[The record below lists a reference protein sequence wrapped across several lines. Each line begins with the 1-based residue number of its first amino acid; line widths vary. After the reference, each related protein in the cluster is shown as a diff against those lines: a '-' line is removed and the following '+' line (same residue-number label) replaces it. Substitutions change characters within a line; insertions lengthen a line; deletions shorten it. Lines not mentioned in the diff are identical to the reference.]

1 VSVSRTLQSGLDTAN
16 LIAFPPVPVSA
27 CKSGVTSV
35 VPDNDIMVCDAA
47 SGHLGQFETAM
58 MAQNYAMLSMRPR
71 QKFDFTGRT
80 GIITFNVDAIT
91 QGEGSW
97 WPAVYVTDGPVSG
110 AINSASVEGFL
121 AANGVGLNF
130 NDNCAVENASLTSVD
145 GVFIYINYVE
155 TFVQFTNA
163 LCFSTSRGKLNH
175 IEVKLST
182 TSIEVWASD
191 YSPDNVAFPN
201 FRKIGSAAIS
211 IPFSSGYVHFQQKE
225 RAPIKNEAGFYNP
238 GYANNYWSNLGFD
251 GPVIAGEVAYQV
263 PDALT
268 VDPNSATNTDA
279 HIAGAV
285 NVGYGLLTSP
295 YGMYSCCTSGSTR
308 TSISTLSIPDVSL
321 TGVTSAQLTFTVTY
335 TYTASLSPTTVNL
348 RYSLNGGPW
357 LNPNPQPNYL
367 AELVCNSCPGPNG
380 GGGVLYFPPL
390 AVLRPIGKASCS
402 GSIDTGR
409 PSNAAACERR
419 KGRIR
424 LQCLLC
430 AW

>member
-1 VSVSRTLQSGLDTAN
+1 
-16 LIAFPPVPVSA
+16 
-27 CKSGVTSV
+27 
-35 VPDNDIMVCDAA
+35 
-47 SGHLGQFETAM
+47 
-58 MAQNYAMLSMRPR
+58 
-71 QKFDFTGRT
+71 
-80 GIITFNVDAIT
+80 
-91 QGEGSW
+91 
-97 WPAVYVTDGPVSG
+97 VSG

-163 LCFSTSRGKLNH
+163 LCYSTSRGKLNH

-367 AELVCNSCPGPNG
+367 AELVCNACCALGRRHNLVTVEFWNRLCG
-380 GGGVLYFPPL
+380 L
-390 AVLRPIGKASCS
+390 ASWSVSGMSFFRGRGLERFFCGATWGNQADEAVRSICRGTLHRVAFVLRVADPPA
-402 GSIDTGR
+402 TH
-409 PSNAAACERR
+409 
-419 KGRIR
+419 
-424 LQCLLC
+424 
-430 AW
+430 